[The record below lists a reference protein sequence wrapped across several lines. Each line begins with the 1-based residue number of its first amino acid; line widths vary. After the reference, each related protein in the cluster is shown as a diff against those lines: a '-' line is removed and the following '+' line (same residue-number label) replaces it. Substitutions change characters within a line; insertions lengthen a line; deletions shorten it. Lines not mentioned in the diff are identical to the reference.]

1 MKPDFER
8 LPKNVTP
15 SHYELTLQPDLVA
28 FTFAGSTET
37 SIKVSRAA
45 NLHFCA
51 TNGGEKGDSVCVS
64 DFADVIATQAGRLMN
79 FNDVVVTLN

>member
-15 SHYELTLQPDLVA
+15 SHYELRLKPDLAA

-37 SIKVSRAA
+37 SIKVSRADESA
-45 NLHFCA
+45 FFMQRME
-51 TNGGEKGDSVCVS
+51 EKRGTWCVCVNLQMLS
-64 DFADVIATQAGRLMN
+64 RQNRQTHEF
-79 FNDVVVTLN
+79 